1 MDWRTPSL
9 SLVHHFIHS
18 LVLMY
23 KFLIYFKN
31 LIIKPVVFDF
41 STSESHK
48 RYLGQC
54 SSITAIKADS
64 ISHGQI
70 ALTPKVIVSLTQSQQ
85 LFLSFLVFFF
95 VVNCRFGSIILSR
108 VMLPWTANFC
118 KQRNSQQ
125 LFCLFYSLSFSLR
138 RLFSSKVN
146 DCPGFLTPHLLLLPP
161 TADLTLYFDQTA
173 PIPPQPTLN
182 DHQPLFPLNFGNFD

>member
-48 RYLGQC
+48 RYQGQC
-54 SSITAIKADS
+54 PSITAIKADS
-64 ISHGQI
+64 ISHGPI

-85 LFLSFLVFFF
+85 LLLSFLVVFFF
-95 VVNCRFGSIILSR
+95 YKLSFWISHMLCYHVPLFFLNREIANNCF
-108 VMLPWTANFC
+108 A
-118 KQRNSQQ
+118 
-125 LFCLFYSLSFSLR
+125 SFSLFPSPSDDCFPPKSTTVPAFSLPTSSSSPSPLISLCILIK
-138 RLFSSKVN
+138 RLQS
-146 DCPGFLTPHLLLLPP
+146 LLSPP
-161 TADLTLYFDQTA
+161 
-173 PIPPQPTLN
+173 
-182 DHQPLFPLNFGNFD
+182 

>member
-31 LIIKPVVFDF
+31 LIIMPVVFDF

-48 RYLGQC
+48 SFQGQC
-54 SSITAIKADS
+54 SSFPAIKADS

-85 LFLSFLVFFF
+85 LFLSFLV
-95 VVNCRFGSIILSR
+95 L
-108 VMLPWTANFC
+108 FC
-118 KQRNSQQ
+118 K
-125 LFCLFYSLSFSLR
+125 LSFWINNFATMLCYHVP
-138 RLFSSKVN
+138 LF
-146 DCPGFLTPHLLLLPP
+146 F
-161 TADLTLYFDQTA
+161 A
-173 PIPPQPTLN
+173 PIPKQNSSEGQDGKLKSRKV
-182 DHQPLFPLNFGNFD
+182 

>member
-1 MDWRTPSL
+1 MCPPSPLLLYLRHRAHNILWNKKARSIFEARTHIGHNVARTDGQEGCTWVGGHPLSF

-48 RYLGQC
+48 RYQGQC
-54 SSITAIKADS
+54 PSITAIKADS
-64 ISHGQI
+64 ISHGPI

-85 LFLSFLVFFF
+85 LFLSFLVFF
-95 VVNCRFGSIILSR
+95 VVNCRFGSVILSR
-108 VMLPWTANFC
+108 VMLPCTANFC

-125 LFCLFYSLSFSLR
+125 LFCLF
-138 RLFSSKVN
+138 
-146 DCPGFLTPHLLLLPP
+146 
-161 TADLTLYFDQTA
+161 
-173 PIPPQPTLN
+173 
-182 DHQPLFPLNFGNFD
+182 